1 MFWDELVNEKRTALR
16 REPDFIASWILFV
29 RVNPRRG
36 FIHLHTRAA
45 RIRRRCRDRYS
56 RATDGKGVN
65 DDATRRQCDVVLIRD
80 FFPEE
85 SRRDG

>member
-1 MFWDELVNEKRTALR
+1 
-16 REPDFIASWILFV
+16 
-29 RVNPRRG
+29 
-36 FIHLHTRAA
+36 
-45 RIRRRCRDRYS
+45 
-56 RATDGKGVN
+56 VN